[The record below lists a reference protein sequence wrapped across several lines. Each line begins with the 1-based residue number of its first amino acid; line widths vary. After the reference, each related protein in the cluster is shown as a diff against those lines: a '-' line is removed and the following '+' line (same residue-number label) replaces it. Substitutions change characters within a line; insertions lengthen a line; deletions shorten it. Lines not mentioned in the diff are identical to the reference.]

1 MFISPIPADH
11 LFGRYA
17 ISALKHTTPK
27 LLQGKYTSHA
37 KQRTLYSLL
46 TTNKKAKLGL
56 AFLLFLLNTAM
67 N

>member
-1 MFISPIPADH
+1 
-11 LFGRYA
+11 
-17 ISALKHTTPK
+17 

-37 KQRTLYSLL
+37 KQRNLYSLL

-56 AFLLFLLNTAM
+56 AWLGLAFLLFLLNTAM